1 MRHVHL
7 TAVGFALLAATILAG
22 SHKTS
27 FGKPSDD
34 DELFPGKVR
43 LILPPVIYATP
54 GIECNIYYD
63 NIILTLNVRNFAFD
77 VACPKGLLF
86 QERWAYTSTAD
97 ELGDYPVTVEVRDD
111 SNKVIARARSIVR
124 VAAEQPEADPATLLI
139 VGDSL
144 TEYSVYP
151 KHILDLSKRSGATRL
166 RMIGSRGVGNMP
178 PTDDLRHEGYSGW
191 TAEAFV
197 VLAGPL
203 SRSGYFKPGAT
214 GSPFVYESEDGTKSV
229 DFGRYYAEFNDGKA
243 PDLVTIGLG
252 INDVFTANDK
262 TIDERV
268 DGILGF
274 FDVLVESIQKASPDT
289 RIGLQMEAPP
299 TTSQDGFRN
308 YIGAGK
314 QTRWQCRRNQHRLME
329 RMVQHFGDRSD
340 KHIYLVP
347 NYLNL
352 DADKQY
358 PTWSPP
364 INARSEETMTR
375 VNNGTHPSEAG
386 YKQIGDTVYCW
397 IANMRAAK

>member
-1 MRHVHL
+1 MRQVHL
-7 TAVGFALLAATILAG
+7 ITVSIALIAATILDS
-22 SHKTS
+22 SHNS
-27 FGKPSDD
+27 FGKPPG
-34 DELFPGKVR
+34 DEEFFPGDAR
-43 LILPPVIYATP
+43 LILPPIVYATP

-63 NIILTLNVRNFAFD
+63 NIILTLNVHNFAFD
-77 VACPKGLLF
+77 VTCPKGLQF
-86 QERWAYTSTAD
+86 QERWAYTPTAE
-97 ELGDYPVTVEVRDD
+97 ELGDYPVTIEVRDD
-111 SNKVIARARSIVR
+111 SNKVVARGRSIVR
-124 VAAEQPEADPATLLI
+124 VAAERPEADPATLLI

-151 KHILDLSKRSGATRL
+151 KHILELSKRSGATRL
-166 RMIGSRGVGNMP
+166 RMIGSRGAGNMP

-197 VLAGPL
+197 VMTGPL
-203 SRSGYFKPGAT
+203 SRSGYHQRGAT

-229 DFGRYYAEFNDGKA
+229 DFGRYCAEFNAGKG

-252 INDVFTANDK
+252 INDVFTANDES
-262 TIDERV
+262 INERV

-274 FDVLVESIQKASPDT
+274 YDVLIESIQKTSLDT

-299 TTSQDGFRN
+299 STSQDGFRN
-308 YIGAGK
+308 YTGAGK

-329 RMVQHFGDRSD
+329 RMIQHFGDRTD

-352 DADKQY
+352 DTDKHY

-364 INARSEETMTR
+364 INARTDETMTR
-375 VNNGTHPSEAG
+375 VNNGTHPSDAG
-386 YKQIGDTVYCW
+386 YRQIGDTVYCW
-397 IANMRAAK
+397 IANMRAAAN

>member
-1 MRHVHL
+1 MRRLHL
-7 TAVGFALLAATILAG
+7 TAFGFTLLAATMLAG
-22 SHKTS
+22 PHKPS
-27 FGKPSDD
+27 FGKPSDG
-34 DELFPGKVR
+34 EEFFPGKVR

-77 VACPKGLLF
+77 VTCPKGLLF
-86 QERWAYTSTAD
+86 HERWAYTPTAE

-124 VAAEQPEADPATLLI
+124 VTVEQPEADPATLLI

-214 GSPFVYESEDGTKSV
+214 GSPFVYESDDGTRSV
-229 DFGRYYAEFNDGKA
+229 DFGRYYTEFTAGKP
-243 PDLVTIGLG
+243 PDLITIGLG
-252 INDVFTANDK
+252 INDVFTANDE
-262 TIDERV
+262 TIEERV

-329 RMVQHFGDRSD
+329 RMVQHFGDRAD
-340 KHIYLVP
+340 NHIYLVP

-352 DADKQY
+352 DADKHY

-364 INARSEETMTR
+364 INARAEETMTR